1 MIETIKSVLAEF
13 PQANLESKCCREK
26 IAKEIQ
32 REFIADLLKR
42 LNIKNL
48 IMEKDKDEME

>member
-1 MIETIKSVLAEF
+1 MKETIKAVLENYKD
-13 PQANLESKCCREK
+13 ANLESKCCREK

-42 LNIKNL
+42 LKIKAW
-48 IMEKDKDEME
+48 EKDKNEMDN